1 MKLSDVLDEIKS
13 RNGLTANAE
22 LARLL
27 DIDLRR
33 IGEYYKG
40 REPMDDDYPKIAMA
54 CGKRVDELQ
63 VLVKLSEENDEKSRA
78 VWSRYYKSI
87 GGYAASLMLG
97 FFLVVTLIV
106 TPTPAKAAPVLEKE
120 TQHFVLCKRLV
131 QNIRAAIVAAARM
144 LSTVVPRFGFSG

>member
-1 MKLSDVLDEIKS
+1 MKLNDVLDEIKS
-13 RNGLTANAE
+13 QNGLTTNAE

-63 VLVKLSEENDEKSRA
+63 VIVKLSSNTDEKSRA

-87 GGYAASLMLG
+87 GQIAASVLIG
-97 FFLVVTLIV
+97 VFLLVTLIV
-106 TPTPAKAAPVLEKE
+106 TPTPAKAAPLLEIE
-120 TQHFVLCKRLV
+120 TQHFVLCRLARRK
-131 QNIRAAIVAAARM
+131 IKEAIEAAARM
-144 LSTVVPRFGFSG
+144 LSTLVPRFCFSG